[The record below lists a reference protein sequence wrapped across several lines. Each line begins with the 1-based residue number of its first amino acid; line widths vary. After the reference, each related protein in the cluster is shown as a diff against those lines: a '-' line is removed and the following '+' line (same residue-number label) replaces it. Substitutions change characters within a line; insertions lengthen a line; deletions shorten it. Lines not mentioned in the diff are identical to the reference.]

1 MTKHEIMTH
10 GVSVSRRIKRPE
22 DNLRELVRVRA
33 RARAR
38 DINAPYV
45 PSYRILLERLPNTVR
60 ETMDKL
66 DIKNGG
72 LPEAKGLA
80 PSERAPVRV
89 YFIKIT
95 DPDEAQALADAINT
109 YGEKQ

>member
-1 MTKHEIMTH
+1 
-10 GVSVSRRIKRPE
+10 
-22 DNLRELVRVRA
+22 
-33 RARAR
+33 
-38 DINAPYV
+38 
-45 PSYRILLERLPNTVR
+45 
-60 ETMDKL
+60 MDKM

-72 LPEAKGLA
+72 LPEAKDLA

-95 DPDEAQALADAINT
+95 DTDEAQALADALNT

>member
-1 MTKHEIMTH
+1 MTREEIMQH
-10 GVSVSRRIKRPE
+10 GVTISRRITRPE
-22 DNLRELVRVRA
+22 DNPRGLVKV

-45 PSYRILLERLPNTVR
+45 PSYRIPLERLPNTVR
-60 ETMDKL
+60 ETMDKM

-72 LPEAKGLA
+72 LPEAKDLA

-95 DPDEAQALADAINT
+95 DTDEAQALADALNT